1 MNETINCIILS
12 LIGTGLAFNGQI
24 YDITFSCANDSF
36 ILRSNSCIKV
46 VKTLRLLINTNAFPR
61 SVFLVNK

>member
-12 LIGTGLAFNGQI
+12 LIGTGLAF